1 MHILHCNWL
10 SFHSFG
16 WSTESSEI
24 SVWLVLV
31 WLALLFYVLI
41 FETVTTS
48 DGGMCGVGAAE
59 FGNVHIR
66 PVKYKTIPT
75 NLSEEELFENA
86 FQTRRIWK
94 RRLFVGW
101 MECVWCD
108 FRVNLR
114 LQIPPA
120 KCPRGLFNVR
130 SSSDWK
136 IRFGNSSI
144 FLFFSGTCSRV
155 VKKARPL
162 FSPRNWRDFGYECLF
177 TGVLECLRRRL
188 GVHV

>member
-1 MHILHCNWL
+1 MAVCV
-10 SFHSFG
+10 
-16 WSTESSEI
+16 
-24 SVWLVLV
+24 VW
-31 WLALLFYVLI
+31 
-41 FETVTTS
+41 
-48 DGGMCGVGAAE
+48 DAAE
-59 FGNVHIR
+59 FGNVHIA
-66 PVKYKTIPT
+66 PAKYKNADLFLRLRLPSPLICQKK
-75 NLSEEELFENA
+75 ELFENA

-101 MECVWCD
+101 MESIWCD
-108 FRVNLR
+108 FRVK
-114 LQIPPA
+114 PPFTNSSGEVSTG
-120 KCPRGLFNVR
+120 PFNVR

-177 TGVLECLRRRL
+177 TGVLECLRRR
-188 GVHV
+188 